1 MTFASE
7 QAIREIYLKPFEL
20 CVKGFEGDAQ
30 ACMSSYNFVGPVP
43 MCANN
48 DMLNDILRDEWGF
61 EGVVITDYDGSYGYM
76 ISDACVRNG
85 NDLMLGYGTAAT
97 NQFTNES
104 ATMALAMR
112 QACKNIM
119 YTIVNSGVYA
129 GDTNPVGGL
138 SNMDIIFLKV
148 DVIAG
153 VIIVGIGAAVIVRY
167 ILKKKK
173 AAKAENSAEA

>member
-1 MTFASE
+1 
-7 QAIREIYLKPFEL
+7 
-20 CVKGFEGDAQ
+20 
-30 ACMSSYNFVGPVP
+30 
-43 MCANN
+43 
-48 DMLNDILRDEWGF
+48 
-61 EGVVITDYDGSYGYM
+61 
-76 ISDACVRNG
+76 
-85 NDLMLGYGTAAT
+85 MLGYGTAVT

-153 VIIVGIGAAVIVRY
+153 VIIVGIGQQ
-167 ILKKKK
+167 
-173 AAKAENSAEA
+173 